1 MVSIF
6 LINHNKQ
13 YLLVTITIVV
23 CVFIGSL
30 FLAPYYFGSDQHHY
44 HSVYSLI
51 KNIPFFEAIDSYRA
65 KVVTHEFGHF
75 IIIWVTSGLGIEK
88 NLVMA
93 LANSYLAFL
102 VMKICQ
108 KWGVS
113 VLVSSLICVT
123 NYYMF
128 ALYFSAER
136 LKFAVIFFLISI
148 YHINNLKKSF
158 VFSFLSLTFH
168 LQFIVLYSSFLFP
181 KYFGSFFRNTKI
193 VLLTNKIR
201 IQSIKNTLAIIGIII
216 SIWIIYGQHLL
227 NKFDYHTSQA
237 VFGPNFNPILN
248 MLRVLIFFGLAIF
261 YSKRYKV
268 VTLNYLPLIIAIFIL
283 GGHRL
288 NIFAYMIFLYY
299 ALAYKRGLNLG
310 ILITT
315 IYFALKSFK
324 FVNLFVSTG
333 SGY

>member
-1 MVSIF
+1 MGSIF

-44 HSVYSLI
+44 HLVYSNI
-51 KNIPFFEAIDSYRA
+51 KNIPFFDAFDAYKA
-65 KVVTHEFGHF
+65 KIVTQEFGHF

-108 KWGVS
+108 KWGAS

-148 YHINNLKKSF
+148 YHINNLKKIF
-158 VFSFLSLTFH
+158 VFSLLSLTFH
-168 LQFIVLYSSFLFP
+168 LQFMVLYSSFLFP
-181 KYFGSFFRNTKI
+181 KYLGSFFRNTKI
-193 VLLTNKIR
+193 ILLTNKIR
-201 IQSIKNTLAIIGIII
+201 KKSIIEMLAIIGIII
-216 SIWIIYGQHLL
+216 SIWIIQGQHLL
-227 NKFDYHTSQA
+227 LKFNYHTIVADGDSHFTNMWRA
-237 VFGPNFNPILN
+237 ILFYC
-248 MLRVLIFFGLAIF
+248 MTIF
-261 YSKRYKV
+261 YGKNFKI
-268 VTLNYLPLIIAIFIL
+268 VTLNYIPLIIAIFFF

-299 ALAYKRGLNLG
+299 ALAYKRGLNFG

-315 IYFALKSFK
+315 IYFALKSFN